1 MTLFRTPFILLALV
15 AACLLAPA
23 VAPAADLRAEE
34 DRRAFADGLFSR
46 EMYRAAAIEY
56 AELLLL
62 HPQGEDRDMLYFRLG
77 ESLRLS
83 GDRENA
89 AKAFLKASQVPE
101 GPFRLRARFKR
112 AALFLEIGQAE
123 AAAEMFDALLKET
136 LPDDIRELSLYY
148 HGESLSQSG
157 HDAQAAQQLEAL
169 LKAYPRSEMAA
180 YAKLSLGRIY
190 AQPGEAADVARSR
203 KLLDEV
209 AEAPPTP
216 RLGAEAL
223 YLIARGEFANKNYKE
238 AAASFQKLESRHPG
252 DVRVA
257 ESRLQAAWAYLNAS
271 LFDNALK
278 SSNAALESAES
289 SLPAAFRVE
298 HLYIRACALFQL
310 LRYDEA
316 VKAYA
321 ETVAADPQGP
331 YAAKSQYQMALA
343 AYRNA
348 RYAEAMAA
356 LAAVLADPAMRR
368 DGLWLMAESASGAG
382 DADAAVQHYKLLV
395 SEFPDSPYAPDA
407 LYRLGHQLQLR
418 KSWTD
423 ASVFF
428 LQLAERFP
436 ESDLAPRA
444 LFASASSLSSAGQ
457 GPQALRDWTEYLKR
471 YPDAEGVPEAL
482 YQKALEEIRQNLKTE
497 ALGTLDALLTRF
509 PKTSRLADAQLWRG
523 HLLVEKGNLKD
534 AETAFRAVLAGTPS
548 DDARRQARFSL
559 AMTLQQGERQD
570 EAATIFQSLIDD
582 PVRAKFTPQQLAWL
596 SEHQFAKR
604 DFANAGKTA
613 AILVEHTQDPGWR
626 QVAWT
631 LAARAFRAQDQN
643 EEAEKAYRAAIAIE
657 VRSRHFAESTLRL
670 AELML
675 ERGDAP
681 EAERLF
687 ALAVERC
694 AAPELQPLRIHAYAG
709 LGRAAIKAGRK
720 DDAAKYLM
728 MVSLLYKDDALVPP
742 IMAETIRILD
752 ELGRAADADSI
763 RDDLVATYP
772 ESKEAAEVK
781 RSTPEAAK

>member
-1 MTLFRTPFILLALV
+1 MTLLRTPCILLALV

-23 VAPAADLRAEE
+23 VAPGADLRAEE

-46 EMYRAAAIEY
+46 EMYRAAAVEY

-112 AALFLEIGQAE
+112 AAIFLEIGQPE
-123 AAAEMFDALLKET
+123 ASAEMFDALLKEK

-157 HDAQAAQQLEAL
+157 HDAQASQEFEAL
-169 LKAYPRSEMAA
+169 LKSYPKSEMAA

-190 AQPGEAADVARSR
+190 AQPGDAADVARSR
-203 KLLDEV
+203 KLLGEV

-223 YLIARGEFANKNYKE
+223 YLIARAEFASKNYKE

-252 DVRVA
+252 DIRVA
-257 ESRLQAAWAYLNAS
+257 ESRLQAAWAYLNAN
-271 LFDNALK
+271 LYDNALK
-278 SSNAALESAES
+278 SSNAALESAEA
-289 SLPAAFRVE
+289 LPAAYRVE

-310 LRYDEA
+310 LRHDEA

-331 YAAKSQYQMALA
+331 YAAKAQYQMALA

-356 LAAVLADPAMRR
+356 LAPVLADPAMRR

-395 SEFPDSPYAPDA
+395 AEFPDSPYAPDA

-428 LQLAERFP
+428 LQLVERFP
-436 ESDLAPRA
+436 DSALAPRA

-457 GPQALRDWTEYLKR
+457 GAQALRDWAEYLKR

-548 DDARRQARFSL
+548 DDAKRQARFSL

-570 EAATIFQSLIDD
+570 EAASIFQSLIDD

-613 AILVEHTQDPGWR
+613 AILVEHTQDPGWQ

-631 LAARAFRAQDQN
+631 LAARTFRAQNRN

-709 LGRAAIKAGRK
+709 LGRAALKAGRK
-720 DDAAKYLM
+720 EDAAKYLM

-752 ELGRAADADSI
+752 ELGRKEDASSI

>member
-190 AQPGEAADVARSR
+190 AQPGAAADVARSR

-278 SSNAALESAES
+278 SSNAALESAE

-720 DDAAKYLM
+720 EDAAKYLM

-752 ELGRAADADSI
+752 ELGRKEDASSI

-772 ESKEAAEVK
+772 ESKEAADVK

>member
-1 MTLFRTPFILLALV
+1 
-15 AACLLAPA
+15 
-23 VAPAADLRAEE
+23 
-34 DRRAFADGLFSR
+34 
-46 EMYRAAAIEY
+46 
-56 AELLLL
+56 
-62 HPQGEDRDMLYFRLG
+62 MLYFRLG

-89 AKAFLKASQVPE
+89 AKAYLKASQVPE

-112 AALFLEIGQAE
+112 AALFMEIGQPETSAE
-123 AAAEMFDALLKET
+123 LFDELLKET

-148 HGESLSQSG
+148 HGESLAQSG
-157 HDAQAAQQLEAL
+157 RDAPAVQTLEEL
-169 LKAYPRSEMAA
+169 LKAYPKSEMAA
-180 YAKLSLGRIY
+180 YAKLSLGRVY
-190 AQPGEAADVARSR
+190 AQPGSVANLVRSR
-203 KLLDEV
+203 QLLTEV
-209 AEAPPTP
+209 AEKPATP

-223 YLIARGEFANKNYKE
+223 FLIARAEFANKNYKD
-238 AAASFQKLESRHPG
+238 AAASFQKLESRYPD

-257 ESRLQAAWAYLNAS
+257 ESRLQAAWAYLNAG

-278 SSNAALESAES
+278 SSSAALATPNALSAN
-289 SLPAAFRVE
+289 FRVE

-321 ETVAADPQGP
+321 ETVAADPRGP

-348 RYAEAMAA
+348 RYAEAIVA
-356 LAAVLADPAMRR
+356 LAPVIADPEMRR

-395 SEFPDSPYAPDA
+395 AEFPDSPYAPDA

-423 ASVFF
+423 ASVYF
-428 LQLAERFP
+428 LQLVQRFP
-436 ESDLAPRA
+436 DSPLAPRA

-457 GPQALRDWTEYLKR
+457 SAQSLRDWEEYLKR
-471 YPDAEGVPEAL
+471 FPAAEGVPEAL
-482 YQKALEEIRQNLKTE
+482 YQKALEEIRMNLKTE
-497 ALGTLDALLTRF
+497 ALGSLDALLQRF
-509 PKTSRLADAQLWRG
+509 PKSTRLADAQLWRG
-523 HLLVEKGNLKD
+523 HLLVEKDNFKD
-534 AETAFRAVLAGTPS
+534 AEAAFRAVLAGNPS

-596 SEHQFAKR
+596 SEHQFAKN

-613 AILVEHTQDPGWR
+613 AILVEHTSDPGWK

-631 LAARAFRAQDQN
+631 LVARAARAQKKND
-643 EEAEKAYRAAIAIE
+643 EAEKAYRAAVAIE
-657 VRSRHFAESTLRL
+657 VPSRHFAESTLRL
-670 AELML
+670 AEILL

-681 EAERLF
+681 EAERFF

-694 AAPELQPLRIHAYAG
+694 AAPELQPMRIHAYTG
-709 LGRAAIKAGRK
+709 LGHAALKAGRK
-720 DDAAKYLM
+720 EDAAKYLM

-742 IMAETIRILD
+742 IMAEAIAMMD
-752 ELGRAADADSI
+752 DLGRKEDADAL
-763 RDDLVATYP
+763 RCDLVATYP
-772 ESKEAAEVK
+772 ASKEAAAV
-781 RSTPEAAK
+781 RPATPEAAK